1 VIWFGLENEAV
12 MRIHHLRCGSACS
25 LPARF
30 IPEMASQTI
39 CHCLLIETDDGL
51 VLVDAGFGAE
61 DARRP
66 KERLGGTMAFM
77 LGLTPSEGQAT
88 VDQVRALGFAPAD
101 VRHIVLTH
109 LDFDHSGG
117 ALDFPEATVHVWR
130 TELDAAKSPA
140 VWAERQRYPRH
151 IIDGIRH
158 WQVHDIPAGERWYG
172 FDCVRALPGMQEEV
186 LLVPLPG
193 HMRGHCGVAVRS
205 PDGWLLHAGDAYL
218 GRAEVTAPT
227 RSLGHRLWAP
237 SLHLDWRSAR
247 ANQQRLRTLIAA
259 EHATIQV
266 FSAHDPAELAA
277 MQAGQRL
284 APGG

>member
-1 VIWFGLENEAV
+1 

-30 IPEMASQTI
+30 IPEMARQTI
-39 CHCLLIETDDGL
+39 CHCLLIESDAGL
-51 VLVDAGFGAE
+51 ILVDAGFGAE

-66 KERLGGTMAFM
+66 KERLGGTMTWM
-77 LGLTPSEGQAT
+77 LGLVPSDGEAT
-88 VDQVRALGFAPAD
+88 VDQVRALGFDPKD

-130 TELDAAKSPA
+130 QELEAARAPA
-140 VWAERQRYPRH
+140 TWAERQRYPRH
-151 IIDGIRH
+151 IIDGIAR
-158 WQVHDIPAGERWYG
+158 WEVHDVAAGERWYG
-172 FDCVRALPGMQEEV
+172 FDCVRALPGLAEAV

-205 PDGWLLHAGDAYL
+205 TDGWLLHAGDAYL

-227 RSLGHRLWAP
+227 RSLGHRLFGP
-237 SLHLDWRSAR
+237 TMHLDWRTAR
-247 ANQQRLRTLIAA
+247 ANQLRLRALIQGHGQ
-259 EHATIQV
+259 EVTV

-277 MQAGQRL
+277 MQRGERL
-284 APGG
+284 VTA